1 MSSGITFK
9 LNNGVGMPGLGFGT
23 FANEGSV
30 GETYRA
36 ALKALQVGYRLLD
49 CAWFYK
55 NEGEVGAAVR
65 DFLKANPSVKRQDI
79 FLTTKVW
86 NHMHRYEDVL
96 WSFNSS
102 LERLQVEYIDLFLIH
117 WPIAAEKEDNEE
129 PKIGSDG
136 KVKSSCSSFESF
148 FLCFIAI
155 AADLFLCHLKP
166 VRYPERPDRE
176 P

>member
-117 WPIAAEKEDNEE
+117 WPIAAEKEDNEN
-129 PKIGSDG
+129 PKIGPDG
-136 KVKSSCSSFESF
+136 KVRSRFSLNLF
-148 FLCFIAI
+148 FFFFVALTTD
-155 AADLFLCHLKP
+155 DLKISTLS
-166 VRYPERPDRE
+166 
-176 P
+176 